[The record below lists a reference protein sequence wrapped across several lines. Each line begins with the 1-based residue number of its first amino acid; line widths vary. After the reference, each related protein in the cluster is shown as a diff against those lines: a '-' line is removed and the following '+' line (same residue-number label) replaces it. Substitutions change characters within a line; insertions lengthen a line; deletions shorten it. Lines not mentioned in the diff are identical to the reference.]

1 MACGPVVVAVG
12 SPNWDTMA
20 FVPDTFLSEHGLGRG
35 DATPL
40 DDGAAVP
47 ASGATFQSNINSFR
61 FTVKLWPGTC
71 KKLACFSS
79 AKGVCE
85 IPLCPHTVA
94 CGGCA
99 CNTAKVLSC
108 LGCQTFFCGC
118 VGGDEVASEFREALR
133 QLGMVDLCAEAPNR
147 DSGEVLCLVTD
158 DGERSFAYRTG
169 VASDA
174 LEAAALCAALDRV
187 AGRSGKVD
195 LVYVD
200 AYSLLCPGSTAEEGL
215 RKARSLGAK
224 TGINLGSS
232 GIVRAQQKR
241 LWRLLKDGELDV
253 IMLNQDEA
261 AALFGEDMS
270 ASDICGALSEHCEL
284 AVLTLGSDGLWVAQ
298 ERGPPEFQRVEP
310 LAEVVDST
318 GAGDFFA
325 GGFLALEL
333 HALGLRFRHGSSPG
347 LWHRPWPRRMASTLH
362 ELRRNDG
369 KKLSAPVKDGT
380 LRASKTVGQLPEAV
394 AAAVSAEIERVE
406 IFGLKVRLT
415 AAEATVD
422 GKVSALPK
430 PISRAL
436 SGDGSASLHAAM
448 LKVKPRIDMRQAWC
462 TKEYYMVLRN
472 DAALNASRD
481 GYLPPEMLQPSRLLL
496 LLQVVMVI
504 RTSVYV
510 QHGASP

>member
-1 MACGPVVVAVG
+1 MAGGPVVVAVG

-40 DDGAAVP
+40 DDGAA
-47 ASGATFQSNINSFR
+47 FR
-61 FTVKLWPGTC
+61 ALKE
-71 KKLACFSS
+71 S
-79 AKGVCE
+79 AKG
-85 IPLCPHTVA
+85 LSARTLSQ

-118 VGGDEVASEFREALR
+118 VGGDVVASEFREALC
-133 QLGMVDLCAEAPNR
+133 QLGMVDLCAEAFDR

-174 LEAAALCAALDRV
+174 LEAAALSAALDRV
-187 AGRSGKVD
+187 AGQSGKVD
-195 LVYVD
+195 LVYFD

-224 TGINLGSS
+224 TGMNLGSS

-241 LWRLLKDGELDV
+241 LWQLLRDGELDV

-270 ASDICGALSEHCEL
+270 PSDICGALSEHCEL
-284 AVLTLGSDGLWVAQ
+284 AVLTLGSTGLWVAQ

-325 GGFLALEL
+325 GGFLAAWLRREPSNCTPWGYASATAVL
-333 HALGLRFRHGSSPG
+333 QVFGTDLGPEG
-347 LWHRPWPRRMASTLH
+347 WHRLRKSCAEATAKSFPRLFSPYTAL
-362 ELRRNDG
+362 DG
-369 KKLSAPVKDGT
+369 QSFLEIEFEFKDGT

-406 IFGLKVRLT
+406 IFGLKSPLT
-415 AAEATVD
+415 AAEATLD

-448 LKVKPRIDMRQAWC
+448 LKVKPRIDMRQAW
-462 TKEYYMVLRN
+462 
-472 DAALNASRD
+472 S
-481 GYLPPEMLQPSRLLL
+481 
-496 LLQVVMVI
+496 I
-504 RTSVYV
+504 SVK
-510 QHGASP
+510 